1 LAGLLGKR
9 QAPPPDAGPDSPL
22 DLSAKSWWSAITMT
36 VKEFQRDN
44 LTVWAAAL
52 TYYSVLSLF
61 PGLLVLVAV
70 LGLLSD
76 SLTQSLLDNV
86 LPIAPAAAQE
96 IIKAAVD
103 NVQQGD
109 DKAGIA
115 AIVGLLIA
123 IWTTSGYVA
132 GFMQASNAIYDVP
145 EGRPLWKT
153 LPIRLGVTIS
163 TGILLVASVL
173 IVVLSGQFAER
184 VGQALGIESA
194 TVGTWNVVKW
204 PVLVVLVS
212 LMFAIL
218 YWASPNARQ
227 GGFRWVSPGGFV
239 AVVLWIVV
247 SFGFAFYAATFASY
261 DRTYGALGSVIVFF
275 TWLWLTNLAILF
287 GAEFD
292 AELERRRAIA
302 AGHPPNAEPY
312 MQMRDSSKVDP
323 KQDQGLG

>member
-1 LAGLLGKR
+1 MR
-9 QAPPPDAGPDSPL
+9 QTQTPQAPPPDAGPESPTQ
-22 DLSAKSWWSAITMT
+22 LSARSWWSAIVMT

-61 PGLLVLVAV
+61 PGLLVVVAV

-86 LPIAPAAAQE
+86 LPIAPGAARE

-109 DKAGIA
+109 DKAGVA
-115 AIVGLLIA
+115 AIIGLLIA
-123 IWTTSGYVA
+123 IWSASGYVA

-153 LPIRLGVTIS
+153 VPIRLGVTLS

-173 IVVLSGQFAER
+173 IVVLSGKFAEQI
-184 VGQALGIESA
+184 GKALGIESA

-239 AVVLWIVV
+239 AVVLWIAA
-247 SFGFAFYAATFASY
+247 SLGFAFYAATFASY
-261 DRTYGALGSVIVFF
+261 DKTYGALGSVIVFL
-275 TWLWLTNLAILF
+275 TWLWLSNLAILF

-302 AGHPPNAEPY
+302 AGHPPDAEPY
-312 MQMRDSSKVDP
+312 VQMRDSSRVDRE
-323 KQDQGLG
+323 KDQDIG